1 MMQQQQS
8 GGMMGGLGGMV
19 AQGMAI
25 GTGSAIAHT
34 AVDGV
39 MSSMGMG
46 RHSNSA
52 PAAAPVQQEAPDAC
66 SNQNKAFQDVRT
78 RPPPNPSLLYLPSHR
93 PHHPTGSSGLWER
106 RIAARRET
114 VALAT
119 RVS

>member
-66 SNQNKAFQDVRT
+66 SNQNKAFQDC
-78 RPPPNPSLLYLPSHR
+78 L
-93 PHHPTGSSGLWER
+93 TGSGGD
-106 RIAARRET
+106 IARCQFYFDTLNQCRGVQA
-114 VALAT
+114 
-119 RVS
+119 